1 MKVSKKDISYFSI
14 QLGILFGYFIPI
26 NLTEFPIPILLTAV
40 SLVLLLMGFAMA
52 VIAIFQL
59 SKKLSPFPSPAKN
72 AVLQTRGVYKLSRHP
87 IYTGLFLMTL
97 AFGIMTGSLWK
108 ILFSV
113 VLLAFFYVKSNYEE
127 ELLSEKFQ
135 EYGSYQKKTGRF
147 FPKF

>member
-113 VLLAFFYVKSNYEE
+113 VLLAFFLCQI
-127 ELLSEKFQ
+127 ELR
-135 EYGSYQKKTGRF
+135 GRTAF
-147 FPKF
+147 